1 MILKYI
7 VNKNDTNKT
16 INEIINQKV
25 DLSNRLFSR
34 LIKNKN
40 IFVNDKNIDTR
51 LKVTEND
58 VITIDLNYEEDNSN
72 IVSKQMNLDIVYE
85 DESLLIINKPSGI
98 AIHPSIRHYEDS
110 IASGVKYYFESIGIH
125 KKIRP
130 VNRLD
135 LNTSGLVIFAK
146 NEYIQENLIKQMQTK
161 TFTKEYLAIVTG
173 VLENKKGIID
183 KPIARKEG
191 SIIERCVC
199 ETGQRAITEYEVI
212 KEVDNSSKIISEV
225 VNNYDT
231 KSEDGNNGEIKRDT
245 EKYSLVKCKLLT
257 GRTHQIRV
265 HFAYIGHPLLG
276 DSLYGKKSDLIE
288 GQALH
293 CYILKFLHPV
303 TTKELVIKCDLSNK
317 LNSILTNL

>member
-1 MILKYI
+1 MILKII
-7 VNKNDTNKT
+7 VNENDSSKT
-16 INEIINQKV
+16 INEIINQKF
-25 DLSNRLFSR
+25 DLSNRLFNK
-34 LIKNKN
+34 LIRDKR
-40 IFVNDKNIDTR
+40 IFVNDKNMDTR
-51 LKVTEND
+51 LKASEND
-58 VITIDLNYEEDNSN
+58 KITIDLNYDEDNSN

-85 DESLLIINKPSGI
+85 DEGMLIINKPSGI

-110 IASGVKYYFESIGIH
+110 IASGIKYYFESIGIH

-146 NEYIQENLIKQMQTK
+146 NEYIQENLIKQMQAK
-161 TFTKEYLAIVTG
+161 TFTKEYLAIVTEI
-173 VLENKKGIID
+173 LENKTGIID

-191 SIIERCVC
+191 SIIERCVS

-212 KEVDNSSKIISEV
+212 REF
-225 VNNYDT
+225 
-231 KSEDGNNGEIKRDT
+231 GNN
-245 EKYSLVKCKLLT
+245 SLVKCKLLT

-265 HFAYIGHPLLG
+265 HFADIGHPLLG
-276 DSLYGKKSDLIE
+276 DSLYGEKSDLIE

-293 CYILKFLHPV
+293 CYKLKFLHPV

-317 LNSILTNL
+317 INNILINCKDL

>member
-7 VNKNDTNKT
+7 VDKNDSGKT
-16 INEIINQKV
+16 INEIINQKFC
-25 DLSNRLFSR
+25 LSNRLFTK
-34 LIKNKN
+34 LIRDKR
-40 IFVNDKNIDTR
+40 IFVNDKNMDTR
-51 LKVTEND
+51 LKVSEND
-58 VITIDLNYEEDNSN
+58 KITIDLNYDEDNSN
-72 IVSKQMNLDIVYE
+72 IVSKQMDLDIVYE
-85 DESLLIINKPSGI
+85 DEGMVIINKPLGI

-110 IASGVKYYFESIGIH
+110 IASGVKYYFESLGIH

-146 NEYIQENLIKQMQTK
+146 NEYVQENLIKQMQTK

-173 VLENKKGIID
+173 ILENKKGIID
-183 KPIARKEG
+183 KPIARKDG
-191 SIIERCVC
+191 SIIERCVS

-212 KEVDNSSKIISEV
+212 REF
-225 VNNYDT
+225 
-231 KSEDGNNGEIKRDT
+231 GNN
-245 EKYSLVKCKLLT
+245 SLVKCKLLT

-293 CYILKFLHPV
+293 CYKLKFLHPV
-303 TTKELVIKCDLSNK
+303 TSKELVIKCDLGKK
-317 LNSILTNL
+317 LNNILTNCIDL

>member
-1 MILKYI
+1 MILKII
-7 VNKNDTNKT
+7 VNENDSSKT
-16 INEIINQKV
+16 INEIINQKF
-25 DLSNRLFSR
+25 DLSNRLFNK
-34 LIKNKN
+34 LIRDKR
-40 IFVNDKNIDTR
+40 IFVNDKNMDTR
-51 LKVTEND
+51 LKASEND
-58 VITIDLNYEEDNSN
+58 KITIDLNYDEDNSN
-72 IVSKQMNLDIVYE
+72 IVSKQMDLDIVYE
-85 DESLLIINKPSGI
+85 DEGMLIINKPSGI

-110 IASGVKYYFESIGIH
+110 IASGIKYYFESIGIH

-146 NEYIQENLIKQMQTK
+146 NEFVQENLIKQMQTK
-161 TFTKEYLAIVTG
+161 TFTKEYLAIVTEI
-173 VLENKKGIID
+173 LENKTGIID

-191 SIIERCVC
+191 SIIERCVS

-212 KEVDNSSKIISEV
+212 REF
-225 VNNYDT
+225 
-231 KSEDGNNGEIKRDT
+231 GNN
-245 EKYSLVKCKLLT
+245 SLVKCKLLT

-276 DSLYGKKSDLIE
+276 DSLYGEKSDLIE

-293 CYILKFLHPV
+293 CYKLKFLHPV

-317 LNSILTNL
+317 INNILINCKDL

>member
-1 MILKYI
+1 MILKII
-7 VNKNDTNKT
+7 VNENDSSKT
-16 INEIINQKV
+16 INEIINQKF
-25 DLSNRLFSR
+25 DLSNRLFNK
-34 LIKNKN
+34 LIRDKR
-40 IFVNDKNIDTR
+40 IFVNDKNMDTR
-51 LKVTEND
+51 LKASEND
-58 VITIDLNYEEDNSN
+58 KITIDLNYDEDNSN

-85 DESLLIINKPSGI
+85 DEGMLIINKPSGI

-110 IASGVKYYFESIGIH
+110 IASGIKYYFESIGIH

-146 NEYIQENLIKQMQTK
+146 NEYIQENLIKQMQSK
-161 TFTKEYLAIVTG
+161 TFTKEYLAIVTEI
-173 VLENKKGIID
+173 LENKTGIID

-191 SIIERCVC
+191 SIIERCVS

-212 KEVDNSSKIISEV
+212 REF
-225 VNNYDT
+225 
-231 KSEDGNNGEIKRDT
+231 GNN
-245 EKYSLVKCKLLT
+245 SLVKCKLLT

-265 HFAYIGHPLLG
+265 HFADIGHPLLG
-276 DSLYGKKSDLIE
+276 DSLYGEKSDLIE

-293 CYILKFLHPV
+293 CYKLKFLHPV

-317 LNSILTNL
+317 INNILINCKDL

>member
-7 VNKNDTNKT
+7 VKENDTNKT
-16 INEIINQKV
+16 INEIISQKF
-25 DLSNRLFSR
+25 DFSNRLFSK

-51 LKVTEND
+51 LRTNLGDK
-58 VITIDLNYEEDNSN
+58 ITIDLNYNEDNSN

-85 DESLLIINKPSGI
+85 DEEMLIINKPSGI

-146 NEYIQENLIKQMQTK
+146 NEYVQENLIKQMQTK
-161 TFTKEYLAIVTG
+161 TFMKEYFAIVTG

-191 SIIERCVC
+191 SIIERCVS

-212 KEVDNSSKIISEV
+212 RKVASLHVQVALQPHAGTNYEAKSEV
-225 VNNYDT
+225 
-231 KSEDGNNGEIKRDT
+231 G
-245 EKYSLVKCKLLT
+245 KYSLVKCKLLT

-293 CYILKFLHPV
+293 CYKLKFLHPV
-303 TTKELVIKCDLSNK
+303 TSKELVIKCDLGKK
-317 LNSILTNL
+317 LNNILTNCIDL

>member
-7 VNKNDTNKT
+7 VDKNDSGKT
-16 INEIINQKV
+16 INEIINQKFC
-25 DLSNRLFSR
+25 LSNRLFTK
-34 LIKNKN
+34 LIRDKR
-40 IFVNDKNIDTR
+40 IFVNDKNMDTR
-51 LKVTEND
+51 LKVSEND
-58 VITIDLNYEEDNSN
+58 RITIDLNYDEDNSN
-72 IVSKQMNLDIVYE
+72 IVSKQMDLDIVYE
-85 DESLLIINKPSGI
+85 DEGMVIINKPLGI

-110 IASGVKYYFESIGIH
+110 IASGVKYYFESLGIH

-146 NEYIQENLIKQMQTK
+146 NEYVQENLIKQMQTK

-173 VLENKKGIID
+173 ILENKKGIID
-183 KPIARKEG
+183 KPIARKDG
-191 SIIERCVC
+191 SIIERCVS

-212 KEVDNSSKIISEV
+212 REF
-225 VNNYDT
+225 
-231 KSEDGNNGEIKRDT
+231 GNN
-245 EKYSLVKCKLLT
+245 SLVKCKLLT

-293 CYILKFLHPV
+293 CYKLKFLHPV
-303 TTKELVIKCDLSNK
+303 TSKELVIKCDLGKK
-317 LNSILTNL
+317 LNNILTNCIDL

>member
-7 VNKNDTNKT
+7 VDKNDSGKT
-16 INEIINQKV
+16 INEIINQKFC
-25 DLSNRLFSR
+25 LSNRLFTK
-34 LIKNKN
+34 LIRDKR
-40 IFVNDKNIDTR
+40 IFVNDKNMDTR
-51 LKVTEND
+51 LKASEND
-58 VITIDLNYEEDNSN
+58 KITIDLNYDEDNSN
-72 IVSKQMNLDIVYE
+72 IVSKQMDLDIVYE
-85 DESLLIINKPSGI
+85 DEGMLIINKPSGI

-110 IASGVKYYFESIGIH
+110 IASGIKYYFESIGIH

-146 NEYIQENLIKQMQTK
+146 NEYVQENLIKQMQTK
-161 TFTKEYLAIVTG
+161 TFTKEYLTIVTG

-191 SIIERCVC
+191 SIIERCVS

-212 KEVDNSSKIISEV
+212 SEFS
-225 VNNYDT
+225 NN
-231 KSEDGNNGEIKRDT
+231 N
-245 EKYSLVKCKLLT
+245 LVKCKLLT

-276 DSLYGKKSDLIE
+276 DSLYGEKSDLIE

-293 CYILKFLHPV
+293 CYKLKFLHPV

-317 LNSILTNL
+317 INNILINCKDL